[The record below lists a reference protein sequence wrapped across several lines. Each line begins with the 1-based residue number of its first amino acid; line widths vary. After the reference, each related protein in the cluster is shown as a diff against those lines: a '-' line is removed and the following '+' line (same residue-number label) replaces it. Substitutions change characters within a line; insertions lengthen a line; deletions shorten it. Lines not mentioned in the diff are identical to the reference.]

1 MRSTSAAA
9 RIGLPK
15 HRRLSIVGQKR
26 PHGIA
31 AFTKMFRQKTP
42 AGIRKFSRQAESCGV
57 TQRLTAGQ
65 PAWNRNGIPAISNIL
80 DCHYQEDTMTN
91 LARLSEDYERVERA
105 IQYLEE
111 NVHRQPALSDVAES
125 AGLSEFHFQRLFSR
139 WVGIIP
145 KRFLQFLT
153 KEYAKQLITSS
164 SSILDAAYE
173 AGLSGPGRL
182 HDLMVSSEAVT
193 PGELKR
199 RGEGIR
205 ISYGFH
211 PSPFGKCLLA
221 VTKRGICGLRFVN
234 NSNEPRLVEWLRQ
247 RWLKA
252 AVLENPEET
261 RHLSEKVF
269 DVTPQNDPLPLY
281 LYIKGTNFQIQ
292 VWEALLKIPMG
303 NAVTYQDIARHL
315 GMPNAARAVGNAV
328 GANPI
333 PFLIPC
339 HRVIRKM
346 GEFGNYGEGP
356 ARKKALLGWE
366 AVRAADAATPAM
378 V

>member
-1 MRSTSAAA
+1 
-9 RIGLPK
+9 
-15 HRRLSIVGQKR
+15 
-26 PHGIA
+26 
-31 AFTKMFRQKTP
+31 
-42 AGIRKFSRQAESCGV
+42 
-57 TQRLTAGQ
+57 
-65 PAWNRNGIPAISNIL
+65 
-80 DCHYQEDTMTN
+80 MTDIT
-91 LARLSEDYERVERA
+91 RLSEDYERVEQA
-105 IQYLEE
+105 IHYLEE
-111 NVHRQPALSDVAES
+111 NVQCQPSLGDVARG
-125 AGLSEFHFQRLFSR
+125 AGMSEFHFQKLFSR
-139 WVGIIP
+139 WVGISP

-173 AGLSGPGRL
+173 AGLSGPSRL
-182 HDLMVSSEAVT
+182 HDLMVNSEAVT

-205 ISYGFH
+205 ISFGFH

-234 NSNEPRLVEWLRQ
+234 NSNEQRLGKWLRQ
-247 RWLKA
+247 RWPKA
-252 AVLENPEET
+252 EIVENPGET
-261 RHLSEKVF
+261 RPLSEKVF
-269 DVTPQNDPLPLY
+269 GFAPHNDPLPLY

-303 NAVTYQDIARHL
+303 RAVTYQDIAQHL

-366 AVRAADAATPAM
+366 AVRAEDQTSLHYA
-378 V
+378 